1 MTPTPS
7 SRIRGAVGAAVLA
20 AGILLADHHYA
31 VTYLKYQIGIGKQV
45 HTRTV
50 DTGYIYTVHAA
61 EVEASQLLA
70 IDFGLGDEDTAGN
83 HRSVLLFPVYV
94 YFFSDKGSH
103 RFGIFFGTYDEEL
116 VSYVEYCFMIGDTDV
131 PLVAYAR
138 TYKRASQK
146 ILYLEQGLSGN

>member
-1 MTPTPS
+1 
-7 SRIRGAVGAAVLA
+7 
-20 AGILLADHHYA
+20 
-31 VTYLKYQIGIGKQV
+31 
-45 HTRTV
+45 
-50 DTGYIYTVHAA
+50 
-61 EVEASQLLA
+61 
-70 IDFGLGDEDTAGN
+70 
-83 HRSVLLFPVYV
+83 V
-94 YFFSDKGSH
+94 YFFSDKGGY

>member
-1 MTPTPS
+1 MLTY
-7 SRIRGAVGAAVLA
+7 
-20 AGILLADHHYA
+20 HHYT

-61 EVEASQLLA
+61 EVEASQFLA
-70 IDFGLGDEDTAGN
+70 IDFRFSDEDTAGN
-83 HRSVLLFPVYV
+83 HRSVLFFPVYV
-94 YFFSDKGSH
+94 YFFSDKGGY